1 MNPLKKPLFTVL
13 VIFLLCF
20 LFRAIEY
27 FLLRTD
33 QTFWGEAFL
42 HKLIGIAILYL
53 TVKLLSSNLEYIG
66 FLKKEIWKHIFMG
79 LLFGI
84 FLFFIAYGI
93 EICIT
98 ISQGSFQSLQLYVSS
113 YAVIQ
118 NVGYQTG
125 ILFFAICIIGNII
138 NVWMEEGVFRGL
150 FQKILQQKY
159 TFLRSAVIASVF
171 FGIWHIMGPI
181 RNYADGISS
190 TQGMIANIAMLVT
203 TSGLGG
209 FQYALMTKLTG
220 SLYMAMG
227 AHFVNNTIVNLLHVI
242 TSAGADEWMI
252 VRITIAQSLSFVLVL
267 FYYLYTRRK
276 HS

>member
-190 TQGMIANIAMLVT
+190 TQGMIANIVMLVT